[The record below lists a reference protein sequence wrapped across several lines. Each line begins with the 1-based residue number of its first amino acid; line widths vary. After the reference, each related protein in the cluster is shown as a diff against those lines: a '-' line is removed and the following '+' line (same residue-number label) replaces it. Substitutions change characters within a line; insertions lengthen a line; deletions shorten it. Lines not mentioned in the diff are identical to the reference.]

1 MFVNKKNPKI
11 IITTNVCAAFCGTG
25 KTYLCNKF
33 ADKYMEFE
41 CWKYTTGDFPTNYIN
56 DIKSK
61 IKKIKYIF
69 ISTNP
74 VVLKKLYKQ
83 KIEVNLF
90 YPDNNLKNEY
100 LLRFAKRGSSSD
112 FIKTLDEYWDTWLNE
127 LNKQCYCKQTV
138 LKSGEY
144 LQNVILN

>member
-1 MFVNKKNPKI
+1 MNKKI

-33 ADKYMEFE
+33 TDKYMEFE
-41 CWKYTTGDFPTNYIN
+41 CWKYTTSDFPLNYIN

-61 IKKIKYIF
+61 IKKINYIF

-74 VVLKKLYKQ
+74 VVLKELYKQ
-83 KIEVNLF
+83 KIKVNLI
-90 YPDNNLKNEY
+90 YPDINLKNEY
-100 LLRFAKRGSSSD
+100 LLRFVKRGSHSD
-112 FIKTLDEYWDTWLNE
+112 FIKTLDKYWDDWINE
-127 LNKQCYCKQTV
+127 LNKQNYCKQTV